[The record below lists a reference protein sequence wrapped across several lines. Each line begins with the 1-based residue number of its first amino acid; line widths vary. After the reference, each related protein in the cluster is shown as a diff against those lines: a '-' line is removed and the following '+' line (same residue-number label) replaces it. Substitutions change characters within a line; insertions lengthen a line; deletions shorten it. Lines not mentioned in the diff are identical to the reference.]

1 MSPDPGTVFGD
12 SEIIEKFSILAQGQT
27 RHDVSNYACAA
38 MSLFRLHI
46 KWRNE
51 TNFSKTRYVK
61 LETTAPKG
69 RCHQIEDMDCIQITY
84 V

>member
-12 SEIIEKFSILAQGQT
+12 SEIIETFSILAEGQT
-27 RHDVSNYACAA
+27 RHDVSNYACVA

-46 KWRNE
+46 KSGNE

-61 LETTAPKG
+61 LDTTAQKG
-69 RCHQIEDMDCIQITY
+69 RCRQIEGMDCIQITY
-84 V
+84 M